1 MTILLGM
8 LDIIKQIFYMFNVI
22 VHNREGNLLFL
33 VIVDELQFLNIIL

>member
-8 LDIIKQIFYMFNVI
+8 LNIIKHRFYMFDVI

-33 VIVDELQFLNIIL
+33 VIFNKY